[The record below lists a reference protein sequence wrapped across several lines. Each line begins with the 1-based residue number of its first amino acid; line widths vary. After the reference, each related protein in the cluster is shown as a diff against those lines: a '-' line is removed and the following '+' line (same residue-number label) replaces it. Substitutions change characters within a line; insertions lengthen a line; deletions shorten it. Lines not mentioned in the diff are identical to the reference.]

1 MNQFKKPP
9 TNLTLDWLAFH
20 SSIFKEKD
28 QNCDSTFKF
37 IQRYAGEYNPMMFEQ
52 LSNIVYGRAPELN
65 EIEEM
70 FNPQTSLF
78 EDTKENHVALF
89 SFIFDP
95 LEFNIEKLRDLENHP
110 SNITAEL
117 LQPLIETYL

>member
-1 MNQFKKPP
+1 
-9 TNLTLDWLAFH
+9 
-20 SSIFKEKD
+20 
-28 QNCDSTFKF
+28 
-37 IQRYAGEYNPMMFEQ
+37 MMLEQ
-52 LSNIVYGRAPELN
+52 VSNIVYGRAPELN

-95 LEFNIEKLRDLENHP
+95 LEFTIQKLRELENQP
-110 SNITAEL
+110 NNIPAEL
-117 LQPLIETYL
+117 LQPLLETYLKRPRTIEEYCNEVWNQHTDAQELVKRRRDQRE